1 MSRRRACCAAGTS
14 LATKAMRLKRDAVRR
29 FAMTG
34 SGLGALK
41 QRRRGAAGGQ
51 NGTRGVRLYDLSI
64 HCRGGGGRPRPG
76 RAPIMRLRQHPSRHG
91 LVVLVAGQ
99 DRPRRRSGDDH
110 KDPRLACGSRARR
123 GPADA
128 LLHHPGHTRAA
139 DRERRSGLPRLDR
152 RGNTRGENVSRRAA
166 IVLTALAASITAVA
180 PAHAQSFPDHPIKVI
195 VAYPPGGPTDT
206 VARILTQG
214 IAGQLGQSIIVENV
228 AGAGGRIG
236 TRDVARAAPD
246 GYTLLLGGTNDNAI
260 VVNPSVPV
268 HTLAELASYT
278 KANPGKLTS
287 GATLGIAP
295 HLLLEFIKVRTG
307 ADMVFVP
314 YKGAAPAI
322 ADVLGNHI
330 QVNASAKSVLLP
342 LIKDGKLRALAVSSA
357 QRWPELPDVPTLRES
372 GLDGF
377 PTAIWF
383 VLMAPAATPPDVITK
398 LNEAIN
404 LHILSADCREAIRG
418 IGLEPH
424 VLAPDVLAKVI
435 ADETQLWQG
444 VARETGV
451 HLE

>member
-1 MSRRRACCAAGTS
+1 MKTFLAIVSVASALCAAPPLHAQT
-14 LATKAMRLKRDAVRR
+14 
-29 FAMTG
+29 F
-34 SGLGALK
+34 
-41 QRRRGAAGGQ
+41 
-51 NGTRGVRLYDLSI
+51 
-64 HCRGGGGRPRPG
+64 P
-76 RAPIMRLRQHPSRHG
+76 
-91 LVVLVAGQ
+91 
-99 DRPRRRSGDDH
+99 DRP
-110 KDPRLACGSRARR
+110 
-123 GPADA
+123 
-128 LLHHPGHTRAA
+128 
-139 DRERRSGLPRLDR
+139 
-152 RGNTRGENVSRRAA
+152 V
-166 IVLTALAASITAVA
+166 
-180 PAHAQSFPDHPIKVI
+180 KVI

-206 VARILTQG
+206 IARIATQG
-214 IAGQLGQSIIVENV
+214 IVEQLGQNMFIENI

-236 TRDVARAAPD
+236 ARDVARAAPD
-246 GYTLLLGGTNDNAI
+246 GYTLLLGGSNDNTIAPVLYKNLDYDPIKDFVPVSAVATDSNAI
-260 VVNPSVPV
+260 VVNPEVPV
-268 HTLAELASYT
+268 HTLAELVSYT

-295 HLLLEFIKVRTG
+295 HLMLEFIRVRTG

-357 QRWPELPDVPTLRES
+357 ERWPELPDVPTLRES

-377 PTAIWF
+377 PTAVWF
-383 VLMAPAATPPDVITK
+383 VLMAPAGTPPAVITR
-398 LNEAIN
+398 LNEAVN
-404 LHILSADCREAIRG
+404 LHILSKPIREGIRN

-424 VLAPDVLAKVI
+424 VLAQDVLAKVI

>member
-1 MSRRRACCAAGTS
+1 MKIFLAVVSAAFALCAA
-14 LATKAMRLKRDAVRR
+14 
-29 FAMTG
+29 
-34 SGLGALK
+34 
-41 QRRRGAAGGQ
+41 
-51 NGTRGVRLYDLSI
+51 
-64 HCRGGGGRPRPG
+64 
-76 RAPIMRLRQHPSRHG
+76 APLQAQTFP
-91 LVVLVAGQ
+91 
-99 DRPRRRSGDDH
+99 DRP
-110 KDPRLACGSRARR
+110 
-123 GPADA
+123 
-128 LLHHPGHTRAA
+128 
-139 DRERRSGLPRLDR
+139 
-152 RGNTRGENVSRRAA
+152 V
-166 IVLTALAASITAVA
+166 
-180 PAHAQSFPDHPIKVI
+180 KVV

-206 VARILTQG
+206 IARLATQG
-214 IAGQLGQSIIVENV
+214 IVDKLGQNMIVENV

-236 TRDVARAAPD
+236 ARDVARAAPD
-246 GYTLLLGGTNDNAI
+246 GYTLLLGGSNDNTIAPVIYKNLDYDPIKDFVPVSAVATDSNAI
-260 VVNPSVPV
+260 VVNPEVPV

-295 HLLLEFIKVRTG
+295 HLMLEFIRVRTG

-357 QRWPELPDVPTLRES
+357 ERWPELPDVPTLRES

-377 PTAIWF
+377 PTAVWF
-383 VLMAPAATPPDVITK
+383 VLMAPAGTQPAVVNK
-398 LNEAIN
+398 LNEAVN
-404 LHILSADCREAIRG
+404 LHILTKPIREGIRK

-424 VLAPDVLAKVI
+424 VLAQDVLAKVI
-435 ADETQLWQG
+435 ADETQLWQA

>member
-1 MSRRRACCAAGTS
+1 
-14 LATKAMRLKRDAVRR
+14 
-29 FAMTG
+29 
-34 SGLGALK
+34 
-41 QRRRGAAGGQ
+41 
-51 NGTRGVRLYDLSI
+51 I
-64 HCRGGGGRPRPG
+64 
-76 RAPIMRLRQHPSRHG
+76 
-91 LVVLVAGQ
+91 
-99 DRPRRRSGDDH
+99 
-110 KDPRLACGSRARR
+110 
-123 GPADA
+123 
-128 LLHHPGHTRAA
+128 
-139 DRERRSGLPRLDR
+139 
-152 RGNTRGENVSRRAA
+152 
-166 IVLTALAASITAVA
+166 
-180 PAHAQSFPDHPIKVI
+180 
-195 VAYPPGGPTDT
+195 
-206 VARILTQG
+206 
-214 IAGQLGQSIIVENV
+214 

-236 TRDVARAAPD
+236 ARDVARAAPD
-246 GYTLLLGGTNDNAI
+246 GYTLLLGGSNDNTIAPVLYKSLDYDPIKDFVPVSAVATDSNAI
-260 VVNPSVPV
+260 VVNPEVPV

-295 HLLLEFIKVRTG
+295 HLMLEFIRVRTG

-357 QRWPELPDVPTLRES
+357 ERWPELPDVPTLHES

-377 PTAIWF
+377 PTAVWF
-383 VLMAPAATPPDVITK
+383 MLMAPAGTPPAVIAK

-404 LHILSADCREAIRG
+404 LRILTKETREAIRK

-424 VLAPDVLAKVI
+424 VLALDVLAKVI

>member
-1 MSRRRACCAAGTS
+1 VS
-14 LATKAMRLKRDAVRR
+14 K
-29 FAMTG
+29 
-34 SGLGALK
+34 LG
-41 QRRRGAAGGQ
+41 G
-51 NGTRGVRLYDLSI
+51 
-64 HCRGGGGRPRPG
+64 
-76 RAPIMRLRQHPSRHG
+76 
-91 LVVLVAGQ
+91 
-99 DRPRRRSGDDH
+99 
-110 KDPRLACGSRARR
+110 
-123 GPADA
+123 
-128 LLHHPGHTRAA
+128 
-139 DRERRSGLPRLDR
+139 
-152 RGNTRGENVSRRAA
+152 
-166 IVLTALAASITAVA
+166 IVLTVFAANIAAVA
-180 PAHAQSFPDHPIKVI
+180 LVHAQTFPDHPIKVI

-206 VARILTQG
+206 VARLATQN
-214 IAGQLGQSIIVENV
+214 IAEQLGQGMIIENV

-260 VVNPSVPV
+260 APVLYKSLDYDPAKDFAPVSAVATDSNAIVVNPEVPV

-295 HLLLEFIKVRTG
+295 HLMLEFIRVRTG
-307 ADMVFVP
+307 TDMVFVP

-342 LIKDGKLRALAVSSA
+342 LIKAGKLRALAVSSA
-357 QRWPELPDVPTLRES
+357 ERWPELPEVPTLHES

-377 PTAIWF
+377 PTAVWF
-383 VLMAPAATPPDVITK
+383 VLMAPAGTPPAVITR
-398 LNEAIN
+398 LNEAVN
-404 LHILSADCREAIRG
+404 LHILSEPIREGIRK

-424 VLAPDVLAKVI
+424 VLAQEVLAKVI

>member
-1 MSRRRACCAAGTS
+1 MKTFLAIVSVATALCAA
-14 LATKAMRLKRDAVRR
+14 
-29 FAMTG
+29 
-34 SGLGALK
+34 
-41 QRRRGAAGGQ
+41 
-51 NGTRGVRLYDLSI
+51 
-64 HCRGGGGRPRPG
+64 
-76 RAPIMRLRQHPSRHG
+76 APLHAQTFP
-91 LVVLVAGQ
+91 
-99 DRPRRRSGDDH
+99 DRP
-110 KDPRLACGSRARR
+110 
-123 GPADA
+123 
-128 LLHHPGHTRAA
+128 
-139 DRERRSGLPRLDR
+139 
-152 RGNTRGENVSRRAA
+152 V
-166 IVLTALAASITAVA
+166 
-180 PAHAQSFPDHPIKVI
+180 KVI

-206 VARILTQG
+206 IARLATQG
-214 IAGQLGQSIIVENV
+214 IVEQLGQGMIVENI

-236 TRDVARAAPD
+236 ARDVARATPD
-246 GYTLLLGGTNDNAI
+246 GYTLLLGGSNDNTIAPVLYKSLDYDPIKDFVPVSAVATDSNAI
-260 VVNPSVPV
+260 VVNPEVPV

-295 HLLLEFIKVRTG
+295 HLMLEFIRVRTG

-357 QRWPELPDVPTLRES
+357 ERWPELPDVPTLRES

-377 PTAIWF
+377 PTAVWF
-383 VLMAPAATPPDVITK
+383 VLMAPAGTPPAVLTK
-398 LNEAIN
+398 LNEAVN
-404 LHILSADCREAIRG
+404 LHILSEPIREGIRK

-435 ADETQLWQG
+435 ADETELWQG

>member
-1 MSRRRACCAAGTS
+1 MSR
-14 LATKAMRLKRDAVRR
+14 AV
-29 FAMTG
+29 
-34 SGLGALK
+34 
-41 QRRRGAAGGQ
+41 
-51 NGTRGVRLYDLSI
+51 
-64 HCRGGGGRPRPG
+64 
-76 RAPIMRLRQHPSRHG
+76 
-91 LVVLVAGQ
+91 
-99 DRPRRRSGDDH
+99 
-110 KDPRLACGSRARR
+110 
-123 GPADA
+123 
-128 LLHHPGHTRAA
+128 
-139 DRERRSGLPRLDR
+139 
-152 RGNTRGENVSRRAA
+152 A
-166 IVLTALAASITAVA
+166 IILAATVTTVAAVA
-180 PAHAQSFPDHPIKVI
+180 PVHAQTFPDRPVKVV
-195 VAYPPGGPTDT
+195 VAYPAGGPTDT
-206 VARILTQG
+206 VARLATQN
-214 IAGQLGQSIIVENV
+214 IAEQLGQGMIVENV

-260 VVNPSVPV
+260 TPVLYKSLDYDPAKDFVPVSAVATDSNAIVVNPEVPV
-268 HTLAELASYT
+268 HTLAQLADYT

-342 LIKDGKLRALAVSSA
+342 LIKDGRLRALAVSSA
-357 QRWPELPDVPTLRES
+357 ERWPELPDVPTLRES

-377 PTAIWF
+377 PTAVWF
-383 VLMAPAATPPDVITK
+383 ALMAPAGTPPAIVTK
-398 LNEAIN
+398 LNEAVN
-404 LHILSADCREAIRG
+404 LHILSEPIREGIRR

-424 VLAPDVLAKVI
+424 VLAPEVLAKVI

>member
-1 MSRRRACCAAGTS
+1 MKTFLAIVSVVTALSAA
-14 LATKAMRLKRDAVRR
+14 
-29 FAMTG
+29 
-34 SGLGALK
+34 
-41 QRRRGAAGGQ
+41 
-51 NGTRGVRLYDLSI
+51 
-64 HCRGGGGRPRPG
+64 
-76 RAPIMRLRQHPSRHG
+76 APLQAQTFP
-91 LVVLVAGQ
+91 
-99 DRPRRRSGDDH
+99 DRP
-110 KDPRLACGSRARR
+110 
-123 GPADA
+123 
-128 LLHHPGHTRAA
+128 
-139 DRERRSGLPRLDR
+139 
-152 RGNTRGENVSRRAA
+152 V
-166 IVLTALAASITAVA
+166 
-180 PAHAQSFPDHPIKVI
+180 KVV

-206 VARILTQG
+206 IARLATQG
-214 IAGQLGQSIIVENV
+214 IVEQLGQGMIVENI

-236 TRDVARAAPD
+236 ARDVARAAPD
-246 GYTLLLGGTNDNAI
+246 GYTLLLGGSNDNTIAPVLYKSLDYDPIKDFVPVSAVATDSNAI
-260 VVNPSVPV
+260 VVNPEVPV

-295 HLLLEFIKVRTG
+295 HLMLEFIRVRTG

-357 QRWPELPDVPTLRES
+357 ERWPELPDVPTLHES

-377 PTAIWF
+377 PTAVWF
-383 VLMAPAATPPDVITK
+383 VLMAPAGTPPAVIAK

-404 LHILSADCREAIRG
+404 LRILTKETREAIRK

-424 VLAPDVLAKVI
+424 VLALDVLAKVI

>member
-1 MSRRRACCAAGTS
+1 MKTFLAVVSVASALCAA
-14 LATKAMRLKRDAVRR
+14 
-29 FAMTG
+29 
-34 SGLGALK
+34 
-41 QRRRGAAGGQ
+41 
-51 NGTRGVRLYDLSI
+51 
-64 HCRGGGGRPRPG
+64 
-76 RAPIMRLRQHPSRHG
+76 APLQAQTFP
-91 LVVLVAGQ
+91 
-99 DRPRRRSGDDH
+99 DRP
-110 KDPRLACGSRARR
+110 
-123 GPADA
+123 
-128 LLHHPGHTRAA
+128 
-139 DRERRSGLPRLDR
+139 
-152 RGNTRGENVSRRAA
+152 V
-166 IVLTALAASITAVA
+166 
-180 PAHAQSFPDHPIKVI
+180 KVV

-206 VARILTQG
+206 IARLATQG
-214 IAGQLGQSIIVENV
+214 IADKLGQNMIVENV

-236 TRDVARAAPD
+236 ARDVARAAPD
-246 GYTLLLGGTNDNAI
+246 GYTLLLGGSNDNTIAPVIYKNLDYDPIKDFVPVSAVATDSNAI
-260 VVNPSVPV
+260 VVNPEVPV

-295 HLLLEFIKVRTG
+295 HLMLEFIRVRTG

-357 QRWPELPDVPTLRES
+357 ERWPELPDVPTLRES

-377 PTAIWF
+377 PTAVWF
-383 VLMAPAATPPDVITK
+383 VLMAPAGTPPAVVNK
-398 LNEAIN
+398 LNEAVN
-404 LHILSADCREAIRG
+404 LHILSKPIREGIRK

-424 VLAPDVLAKVI
+424 VLAQDVLAKVI
-435 ADETQLWQG
+435 ADETQLWQA

>member
-1 MSRRRACCAAGTS
+1 M
-14 LATKAMRLKRDAVRR
+14 
-29 FAMTG
+29 
-34 SGLGALK
+34 
-41 QRRRGAAGGQ
+41 
-51 NGTRGVRLYDLSI
+51 
-64 HCRGGGGRPRPG
+64 
-76 RAPIMRLRQHPSRHG
+76 
-91 LVVLVAGQ
+91 
-99 DRPRRRSGDDH
+99 
-110 KDPRLACGSRARR
+110 
-123 GPADA
+123 
-128 LLHHPGHTRAA
+128 
-139 DRERRSGLPRLDR
+139 
-152 RGNTRGENVSRRAA
+152 
-166 IVLTALAASITAVA
+166 
-180 PAHAQSFPDHPIKVI
+180 
-195 VAYPPGGPTDT
+195 
-206 VARILTQG
+206 
-214 IAGQLGQSIIVENV
+214 IVENV

-260 VVNPSVPV
+260 APVLYKNLDYDPAKDFVPVSAVATDSNAIVVNPEVPV

-295 HLLLEFIKVRTG
+295 HLMLEFIRVRTG

-357 QRWPELPDVPTLRES
+357 ERWPELPDVPTLRES

-377 PTAIWF
+377 PTAVWF
-383 VLMAPAATPPDVITK
+383 VLMAPAGTPPAVITK
-398 LNEAIN
+398 LNEAVN
-404 LHILSADCREAIRG
+404 LHILSKPIREGIRK

-424 VLAPDVLAKVI
+424 VLAPEVLAKVI

>member
-1 MSRRRACCAAGTS
+1 M
-14 LATKAMRLKRDAVRR
+14 
-29 FAMTG
+29 
-34 SGLGALK
+34 
-41 QRRRGAAGGQ
+41 
-51 NGTRGVRLYDLSI
+51 
-64 HCRGGGGRPRPG
+64 
-76 RAPIMRLRQHPSRHG
+76 
-91 LVVLVAGQ
+91 
-99 DRPRRRSGDDH
+99 
-110 KDPRLACGSRARR
+110 
-123 GPADA
+123 
-128 LLHHPGHTRAA
+128 
-139 DRERRSGLPRLDR
+139 
-152 RGNTRGENVSRRAA
+152 
-166 IVLTALAASITAVA
+166 
-180 PAHAQSFPDHPIKVI
+180 VI
-195 VAYPPGGPTDT
+195 
-206 VARILTQG
+206 
-214 IAGQLGQSIIVENV
+214 ENV

-260 VVNPSVPV
+260 APVLYKSLDYDPAKDFVPVSAVATDSNAIVVNPEVPV

-295 HLLLEFIKVRTG
+295 HLMLEFIRVRTG

-357 QRWPELPDVPTLRES
+357 ERWPELPDVPTLRES

-377 PTAIWF
+377 PTAVWF
-383 VLMAPAATPPDVITK
+383 VLMAPAGTPPAILTR
-398 LNEAIN
+398 LNEAVN
-404 LHILSADCREAIRG
+404 LHILSEPIREGIRK

-424 VLAPDVLAKVI
+424 VLAQDVLAKVI

>member
-1 MSRRRACCAAGTS
+1 MKTFLAVVSVAFALCAA
-14 LATKAMRLKRDAVRR
+14 
-29 FAMTG
+29 
-34 SGLGALK
+34 
-41 QRRRGAAGGQ
+41 
-51 NGTRGVRLYDLSI
+51 
-64 HCRGGGGRPRPG
+64 
-76 RAPIMRLRQHPSRHG
+76 APL
-91 LVVLVAGQ
+91 
-99 DRPRRRSGDDH
+99 
-110 KDPRLACGSRARR
+110 
-123 GPADA
+123 
-128 LLHHPGHTRAA
+128 
-139 DRERRSGLPRLDR
+139 
-152 RGNTRGENVSRRAA
+152 
-166 IVLTALAASITAVA
+166 
-180 PAHAQSFPDHPIKVI
+180 HAQSFPDRPVKVV

-206 VARILTQG
+206 VARLATQG
-214 IAGQLGQSIIVENV
+214 IAEQLGQNMIIENI

-236 TRDVARAAPD
+236 ARDVARAAPD
-246 GYTLLLGGTNDNAI
+246 GYTLLLGGSNDNTIAPVLYKNLDYDPVKDFVPVSAVATDSNAI
-260 VVNPSVPV
+260 VVNPEVPV

-295 HLLLEFIKVRTG
+295 HLMLEFIRVRTG

-357 QRWPELPDVPTLRES
+357 ERWPELPDVPTLRES

-377 PTAIWF
+377 PTAVWF
-383 VLMAPAATPPDVITK
+383 VLMAPAGTPPAVIDK
-398 LNEAIN
+398 LNEAVN
-404 LHILSADCREAIRG
+404 LHILSAPIREGIRR

-424 VLAPDVLAKVI
+424 VLARDALAKVI

>member
-1 MSRRRACCAAGTS
+1 MKTFLAIVCVASALCAAVPLQAQT
-14 LATKAMRLKRDAVRR
+14 
-29 FAMTG
+29 F
-34 SGLGALK
+34 
-41 QRRRGAAGGQ
+41 
-51 NGTRGVRLYDLSI
+51 
-64 HCRGGGGRPRPG
+64 P
-76 RAPIMRLRQHPSRHG
+76 
-91 LVVLVAGQ
+91 
-99 DRPRRRSGDDH
+99 DRP
-110 KDPRLACGSRARR
+110 
-123 GPADA
+123 
-128 LLHHPGHTRAA
+128 
-139 DRERRSGLPRLDR
+139 
-152 RGNTRGENVSRRAA
+152 V
-166 IVLTALAASITAVA
+166 
-180 PAHAQSFPDHPIKVI
+180 KVV

-206 VARILTQG
+206 IARLATQG
-214 IAGQLGQSIIVENV
+214 IVEQLGQGMIVENI

-236 TRDVARAAPD
+236 ARDVARAAPD
-246 GYTLLLGGTNDNAI
+246 GYTLLLGGSNDNTIAPVLYKSLDYDPIKDFVPVSAVATDSNAI
-260 VVNPSVPV
+260 VVNPEVPV

-295 HLLLEFIKVRTG
+295 HLMLEFIRVRTG

-357 QRWPELPDVPTLRES
+357 ERWPELPDVPTLRES

-377 PTAIWF
+377 PTAVWF
-383 VLMAPAATPPDVITK
+383 VLMAPAGTPPAVLTR
-398 LNEAIN
+398 LNEAVN
-404 LHILSADCREAIRG
+404 LHILSEPIREGIRK

-424 VLAPDVLAKVI
+424 VLAQDVLAKVI